1 MIRLNVPKIGRF
13 KSVRTFAEIIALAVF
28 ASYSLN
34 TFGATNDKNTYFT
47 EYSFK
52 YRPSSALQKAYRMD
66 DPMDE
71 HRLFVPKKIDKSQ
84 AYPIVIGFHGQPK
97 RGKNPRDYSFQKAI
111 RNSLYSIYKSGTK
124 PFILV
129 LPVFRFYGQ
138 NWPGFDPG
146 AFRKAVESELEEL
159 GIRAESW
166 HAFGHSGA
174 AGCGG
179 EGLNAVHRMKP
190 ANVGFFDTC
199 LGKGWQQAIRTL
211 QDHKIATINIHSVET
226 AGFRPKQRPEYQ
238 SKFDFGRAYGPLGM
252 SPVTCEGPHP
262 GERLRNQPYRC
273 AATPDGIIRGFVVD
287 TGEGQAAHEAVL
299 TVAFRYFLLEV
310 LSLRK

>member
-1 MIRLNVPKIGRF
+1 ML
-13 KSVRTFAEIIALAVF
+13 F
-28 ASYSLN
+28 ASYSLDASEDV
-34 TFGATNDKNTYFT
+34 TDATIYFEEHSFRYQPPGA
-47 EYSFK
+47 S
-52 YRPSSALQKAYRMD
+52 LKAYRMD
-66 DPMDE
+66 EPMDA
-71 HRLFVPKKIDKSQ
+71 HRLFIPKNLDKSKP
-84 AYPIVIGFHGQPK
+84 YPIVVGFHGQPK
-97 RGKNPRDYSFQKAI
+97 RGKDPRDYKFQEAI
-111 RNSLYSIYKSGTK
+111 RNSLYSIYKSGIK

-146 AFRKAVESELEEL
+146 AFKKVVGSKLEKMK
-159 GIRAESW
+159 IRAGSW

-179 EGLNAVHRMKP
+179 KGLNTIHRMKP

-199 LGKGWQQAIRTL
+199 LGKGWQQEIRVL
-211 QDHKIATINIHSVET
+211 QNHKIATINIHSVET

-238 SKFDFGRAYGPLGM
+238 SNFDFGRAYGPLGLA
-252 SPVTCEGPHP
+252 PVTCEGPHP

-273 AATPDGIIRGFVVD
+273 AATKDGVIRGFVVD